1 MKAKIE
7 KIIKE
12 IIRNEAISTDKLK
25 MLAKKEGLNQKR
37 ITYVMRQAGVLK
49 IMGQGVY
56 QVLIRD
62 KNTDDY
68 ILKATELMEADIEK
82 RNQNKQKKKKDEP
95 PDMSLPGKWENTKEQ
110 PAKEPYHEILD
121 MPDVEAAEKDIDI
134 HAKVLDMVNSFME
147 QVQTNTNKQNEYIS
161 ELAARID
168 EMQRKAPHQRISE
181 LEKKGE
187 RHEAYIVKLSE
198 RIEENEQRVSYVYKM
213 LEQSISA
220 LENQITERVE
230 NTEIDQKNLRD
241 DLLSHQNSLQALQMI
256 TKGHKTEI
264 SNGGVLKALH
274 QLLGEIV

>member
-95 PDMSLPGKWENTKEQ
+95 LDMSLPGKWENTKEQ

-168 EMQRKAPHQRISE
+168 EMQRKAPYQRIERFEKLFKEHVDRNSGFMSEHTCDIKELKKRIKE
-181 LEKKGE
+181 LEE
-187 RHEAYIVKLSE
+187 KLNNIPSVLDE
-198 RIEENEQRVSYVYKM
+198 VEFFNEHLDFHKRIDKRIAAIEDKLKEQNGHPAKNNN
-213 LEQSISA
+213 LA
-220 LENQITERVE
+220 LIKAARG
-230 NTEIDQKNLRD
+230 
-241 DLLSHQNSLQALQMI
+241 LLADI
-256 TKGHKTEI
+256 E
-264 SNGGVLKALH
+264 
-274 QLLGEIV
+274 